1 MALLPIKTPAAGQ
14 RIRAAHLRTLAD
26 AIQGARNIV
35 AGEGIEVSVTER
47 GVAIAL
53 ARLFKKFVVPALI
66 TEANGADP
74 DDEPENVTYKAKAIG
89 EPIELETAR
98 VPDYGRFIDSR
109 VIKAK
114 VDDLCFFIRDNDSD
128 GIPRVRLVVLTE
140 KIATDECGA

>member
-1 MALLPIKTPAAGQ
+1 M
-14 RIRAAHLRTLAD
+14 RF
-26 AIQGARNIV
+26 
-35 AGEGIEVSVTER
+35 
-47 GVAIAL
+47 IAL
-53 ARLFKKFVVPALI
+53 ACLTWSSPEII